1 MTQDPGISRREAL
14 SVGAGAAAGLIARR
28 LTGQA
33 PSPPACADPT
43 VAQTPGPYYPTHD
56 RDDEDPD
63 LTQVKGRTGRA
74 KGEVIYVR
82 GRVLDQQ
89 CHPVAGALVEI
100 WQANTWGRY
109 DHEKDAANPRPLDPN
124 FQSWAEMLTDAEGGF
139 RFKTIKPGA
148 YPADDKGWIRPPHI
162 HFRVSR
168 RGYHELVTQMYFAG
182 EPLNEKDLIRKEIA
196 PPDQERVTIAFEAAP
211 QDLEAGARLGQFDI
225 TLRQVG

>member
-1 MTQDPGISRREAL
+1 M
-14 SVGAGAAAGLIARR
+14 
-28 LTGQA
+28 
-33 PSPPACADPT
+33 
-43 VAQTPGPYYPTHD
+43 
-56 RDDEDPD
+56 
-63 LTQVKGRTGRA
+63 
-74 KGEVIYVR
+74 
-82 GRVLDQQ
+82 LDQQ
-89 CHPVAGALVEI
+89 CQPVAGALVEI

-124 FQSWAEMLTDAEGGF
+124 FQSWAEMVTDAEGGF

-182 EPLNEKDLIRKEIA
+182 EALNEKDLIRKEIA
-196 PPDQERVTIAFEAAP
+196 PADQERVTVAFEAAA